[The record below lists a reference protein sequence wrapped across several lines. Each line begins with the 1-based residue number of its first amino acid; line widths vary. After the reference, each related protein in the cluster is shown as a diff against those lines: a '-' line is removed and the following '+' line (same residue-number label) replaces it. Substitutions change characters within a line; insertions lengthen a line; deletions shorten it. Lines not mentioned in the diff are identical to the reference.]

1 MIAVREVES
10 RLRKGRM
17 EAKTLDNM
25 FRRRVEQGAN
35 CAPFV
40 SEAILREVR
49 DVYDL
54 HAESTGRDLGLGQLK
69 FLATSCEEPA
79 GKILEQCQKVTVL
92 LTLDAGKEDQEIR
105 WRQGVEGLRR
115 ARVLRMT
122 TQAYE
127 QGGLLSYEDLAYR
140 LLNCGTRTIVRD
152 AEAIRNEGV
161 QLPTRGQQRDMGP
174 RQNHRAKAV
183 ELYLQGYEYKE
194 IARRLF
200 HSLSSI
206 ENYVTT
212 FARVVML
219 SAKGYGDDEIA
230 FLIRRSS
237 SLVGQ
242 YRKLYERRIDSPTAQ
257 RRVAEIIEKIEEK
270 AAKKGG
276 LA

>member
-1 MIAVREVES
+1 
-10 RLRKGRM
+10 M

-25 FRRRVEQGAN
+25 FQRRVERGAN
-35 CAPFV
+35 CPPFV
-40 SEAILREVR
+40 SAAILREAKE
-49 DVYDL
+49 VYEL
-54 HAESTGRDLGLGQLK
+54 HMEDTSRELGPGQMK
-69 FLATSCEEPA
+69 FPATSAEEPA
-79 GKILEQCQKVTVL
+79 GKELGRCQKISVL

-115 ARVLRMT
+115 ARVLRMS

-140 LLNCGTRTIVRD
+140 LLNCGTRTVVRD
-152 AEAIRNEGV
+152 AAAFRKQGIQV
-161 QLPTRGQQRDMGP
+161 PTRGQQHDMGP
-174 RQNHRAKAV
+174 LQTHRAKAV

-206 ENYVTT
+206 ENDVTT
-212 FARVVML
+212 FARVVIL

-230 FLIRRSS
+230 FIIRRSS

-242 YRKLYERRIDSPTAQ
+242 YRELYEQRVDSSTSQ
-257 RRVAEIIEKIEEK
+257 RRVAEIIHQIEEK
-270 AAKKGG
+270 AEKGG
-276 LA
+276 PAK